1 MRYKILD
8 QKGLNFITITVVDW
22 VDLFTRKAI
31 CEIVLKNLTY
41 CRNEKGLKIFGYVVM
56 SNHLH
61 LILKASGEK
70 DLSSILQDFKSY
82 TARQIIEFLESTES
96 KESRKEWLLDQ
107 FRKAAIVDGKNN
119 KYKIWKNGNHPIEL
133 YTPKVIR
140 RYLNYIHRNPVVA
153 GIVELPEHYLN
164 SSASNY
170 QKADLPEQQINC
182 KIEIDLLEGI
192 WNDEG
197 FVFMGR

>member
-31 CEIVLKNLTY
+31 CEIVLDSLTY

-61 LILKASGEK
+61 LILRASREA
-70 DLSSILQDFKSY
+70 DLSSIIRDFKSY
-82 TARQIIEFLESTES
+82 TARQIIRFLESRES
-96 KESRKEWLLDQ
+96 KESRKEWLLNQ
-107 FRKAAIVDGKNN
+107 FRNAAIVDGKNS

-170 QKADLPEQQINC
+170 RKSHLPEEQKNC
-182 KIEIDLLEGI
+182 KIEIDLLDGI

-197 FVFMGR
+197 FVFLGR